1 MEMVMK
7 KQEIEKM
14 SEQLFSKRRL
24 VWDVLEEKEKA
35 AVWEFDRNYT
45 EFLNSAKTEREAV
58 VLISQIAEE
67 NGFSSNPASHKPIK
81 MLRSFQGKSL
91 ALCLLGKQPIEEGIN
106 LIVSHLDS
114 PRLDL
119 KQNPLYED
127 VDLAFMKTHY
137 YGGIKK
143 FQWLTRPLAIHGR
156 VIRSDGSTLDIVVG
170 EDDSDPVFTVAD
182 ILPHLARKVQTD
194 KKVSEAF
201 EGEKLNL
208 MVGSLPF
215 GNKDTKDRFKLAI
228 LKLLNERYGLIEE
241 DLISAE
247 LEVVPAGGTRDVG
260 WDRGLTGAYGH
271 DDRSCVFTSL
281 RAIADLERPQKTA
294 MVLFVDKEEIGS
306 DGATGAKSKFL
317 ESVVADLMIAH
328 GKEPLYHEIH
338 KLLMKSRAIS
348 ADVNGAI
355 DPDFQ
360 DVHEKRN
367 AARLGYGICL
377 TKFTGSGGK
386 YGASDANAEY
396 VGWLRNL
403 FNKNKV
409 VWQTGEL
416 GKVDEG
422 GGGTVAKF
430 LAPYGMN
437 IIDCGPAVLSMHS
450 PFEIAHKADI
460 YMTYK
465 GFKVFL
471 ES

>member
-1 MEMVMK
+1 MK
-7 KQEIEKM
+7 KQEIERM
-14 SEQLFSKRRL
+14 SEKLIAKRRL
-24 VWDVLEEKEKA
+24 VWDVMDEKEKA
-35 AVWEFDRNYT
+35 GVWELDRQYRD
-45 EFLNSAKTEREAV
+45 FLNRAKTEREAV
-58 VLISQIAEE
+58 ALISEIAEE
-67 NGFSSNPASHKPIK
+67 NGFSSNPASNKPIK
-81 MLRSFQGKSL
+81 MLRSFQGKSV
-91 ALCLLGKQPIEEGIN
+91 ALCLSGKQPIEEGIN

-156 VIRSDGSTLDIVVG
+156 VIRSDGSTRDIVVG

-208 MVGSLPF
+208 MAGSVPF

-247 LEVVPAGGTRDVG
+247 LEVVPAGGARDVG

-281 RAIADLERPQKTA
+281 RAILDLERPQKTA

-317 ESVVADLMIAH
+317 ENVVADLMIAH

-338 KLLMKSRAIS
+338 KVLMNSRAIS

-367 AARLGYGICL
+367 AARLGYGLCL

-450 PFEIAHKADI
+450 PFEIAHKGDI
-460 YMTYK
+460 FMTYK